1 MHLLVTICQVQMASI
16 AIPAEAEILKA
27 CKTRTLKRYSTV
39 SETRPQIPKNHNK
52 KCAF

>member
-1 MHLLVTICQVQMASI
+1 MVQMASI

-39 SETRPQIPKNHNK
+39 SETKIITKRVHFNQAH
-52 KCAF
+52 